1 MEHGHLLVLYQ
12 PAELVLIGGAA
23 LGTVLIANPL
33 PTIIKII
40 KGLIG
45 NLGGNPFS
53 KAFYMENLK
62 MLFELFQSLPQER
75 HGESGSGF
83 EDLPRF
89 AHSVDAL
96 QRNPERVVGACE
108 ARVNLTPEWG
118 LPPFQIAQ
126 QFVNAGAPGKAIP
139 YLEKAVSFNPRSV
152 INRWNLV
159 HVLRRANNPGRGER
173 ESAELIRLDPNYAPS
188 YLELGQIYEMP
199 GKPQTPRTPTTPTSS
214 SPNFAGTA
222 AVRARAAIRRR

>member
-1 MEHGHLLVLYQ
+1 
-12 PAELVLIGGAA
+12 
-23 LGTVLIANPL
+23 
-33 PTIIKII
+33 
-40 KGLIG
+40 
-45 NLGGNPFS
+45 
-53 KAFYMENLK
+53 
-62 MLFELFQSLPQER
+62 
-75 HGESGSGF
+75 F

-159 HVLRRANNPGRGER
+159 HVLRRATNPGRGER
-173 ESAELIRLDPNYAPS
+173 ESAELIRLDPNYAQLAQLRRDRRSPR
-188 YLELGQIYEMP
+188 P
-199 GKPQTPRTPTTPTSS
+199 GGDS
-214 SPNFAGTA
+214 A
-222 AVRARAAIRRR
+222 AVRVRVRRGRSAVKWSSDHLC